1 MALGNGS
8 SDLFKLVALLGA
20 YDYEGSNPN
29 FCGNNFVRAK
39 VNTMF
44 LLFPNS
50 NSICFEWT

>member
-39 VNTMF
+39 VNPVP
-44 LLFPNS
+44 LLFLDS
-50 NSICFEWT
+50 NVNPL

>member
-39 VNTMF
+39 VNSVRLFF
-44 LLFPNS
+44 LDS
-50 NSICFEWT
+50 NVNPL